1 MEKSDW
7 LRAVNQFTITKIT
20 CEVDMFKFPS
30 PHLCSAP
37 KLLQTH
43 RKVPNIDCH
52 ATSLRNI
59 FLLFKKQQTIK
70 KKIIKKQRVLK
81 YFDVTSSSP

>member
-30 PHLCSAP
+30 PSSVQCS
-37 KLLQTH
+37 QTFANSQ
-43 RKVPNIDCH
+43 KS
-52 ATSLRNI
+52 A
-59 FLLFKKQQTIK
+59 Q
-70 KKIIKKQRVLK
+70 
-81 YFDVTSSSP
+81 Y